1 MKISKTKEYDVA
13 EFTSNDLFLLLLIIL
28 LKYIFFHTDGMA
40 TSNLK
45 TEKLKVDIYLN
56 LLSHIKNRTSLVIYK
71 LFLENPNFFRA
82 K

>member
-45 TEKLKVDIYLN
+45 TEKLL